1 MADEQQERIEQ
12 HQRKLLTDL
21 TDQEKM
27 KRGNELAMAA
37 QDLASAREESKSIK
51 AQAKAKEAEITAR
64 IDGLAA
70 TIRMG
75 KELREVWC
83 YGLLDLPNGRV
94 QFYREDTGE
103 KVGDRAIRAEE
114 RQTSIPG
121 TGLGVIDGGKAA
133 EPFNPPRIVSGKVG
147 DDDVPPK
154 TLAVDD
160 YTDRRSEV
168 EGITSVMAGLNEEA
182 GCGHLVHVED
192 GQKPPALCSACEA
205 EKGED
210 APEGEPEE
218 E

>member
-70 TIRMG
+70 TVRMG

-121 TGLGVIDGGKAA
+121 TGLGIIDGGKTT
-133 EPFNPPRIVSGKVG
+133 EPFNPPRIVTGKAT
-147 DDDVPPK
+147 DDEIPPQRLK
-154 TLAVDD
+154 VED
-160 YTDRRSEV
+160 YADGKER
-168 EGITSVMAGLNEEA
+168 MAGLNEEA

-192 GQKPPALCSACEA
+192 GQPIPERCSACEA
-205 EKGED
+205 EKGES